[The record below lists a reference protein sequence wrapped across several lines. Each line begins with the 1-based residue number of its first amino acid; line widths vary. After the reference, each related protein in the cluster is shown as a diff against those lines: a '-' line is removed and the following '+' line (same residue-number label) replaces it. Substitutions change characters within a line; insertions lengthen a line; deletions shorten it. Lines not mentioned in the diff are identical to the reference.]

1 MSIAPL
7 KLDNDIQF
15 IPSSICL
22 ILYPMKKE
30 TTTKITKK
38 ADRKGVFSDFNK
50 ESHRIKILI
59 NVFYY
64 RKYDVLTFVNE

>member
-38 ADRKGVFSDFNK
+38 LIGKGFVV
-50 ESHRIKILI
+50 ILTKNPI
-59 NVFYY
+59 
-64 RKYDVLTFVNE
+64 E

>member
-38 ADRKGVFSDFNK
+38 LIRKGFLV
-50 ESHRIKILI
+50 ILI
-59 NVFYY
+59 RYQI
-64 RKYDVLTFVNE
+64 E